1 MLFLCLNLF
10 CGHNHSFTDFITPFF
25 FSDFISNYSAYIST
39 MTIYSLH
46 PQGLFISY
54 PFFIN
59 SSFSFPY
66 SLLSLHFHLT
76 VSISL
81 LGLSSELFAS
91 GNISLTLILYR
102 TYLGECCALLIP
114 MPASLMTVFPT
125 IL

>member
-1 MLFLCLNLF
+1 
-10 CGHNHSFTDFITPFF
+10 
-25 FSDFISNYSAYIST
+25 

-102 TYLGECCALLIP
+102 TYLGERCALLIP

-125 IL
+125 ILWATWDQGPCIFCPSLYCLSTWHTMVFQRLVEWRKRSMK